1 MAQPLL
7 EVKHLKTQFRTKRG
21 TVTAVDDVSFSVN
34 QGDTL
39 GIVGESG
46 CGKSVTSLSILQ
58 LLPHAVGSVAGGE
71 ILYKGE
77 DIAKKGNKEMC
88 RIRGREIS
96 MIFQDSMTSLNPVLT
111 IGRQLEETISVHSS
125 LSKDE
130 IKKQALDILTKVGVS
145 SPEQRLKEFP
155 HQLSGGMRQRVMI
168 AMALSCSPSL
178 LIADEPTTALDVTI
192 QAQIIDL
199 MVELKKNINAS
210 IILITHDMGVVAEMA
225 DYIMVMYAGKVMEY
239 GSARQI
245 FKEAMHPYTQGL
257 LASIPRLDKDLDRL
271 FSIDGT
277 VPSLDRMP
285 KGCRFCARCLQA
297 MDKSWVTR
305 EKGREHQPPVY
316 ITDDGHK
323 VSCWKYENLKEEKV

>member
-199 MVELKKNINAS
+199 MVELKKKINAS

-225 DYIMVMYAGKVMEY
+225 DYIMVMYAGKVM
-239 GSARQI
+239 AV
-245 FKEAMHPYTQGL
+245 P
-257 LASIPRLDKDLDRL
+257 DRYSRRPCIL
-271 FSIDGT
+271 IHRAF
-277 VPSLDRMP
+277 
-285 KGCRFCARCLQA
+285 
-297 MDKSWVTR
+297 
-305 EKGREHQPPVY
+305 
-316 ITDDGHK
+316 
-323 VSCWKYENLKEEKV
+323 

>member
-192 QAQIIDL
+192 
-199 MVELKKNINAS
+199 
-210 IILITHDMGVVAEMA
+210 
-225 DYIMVMYAGKVMEY
+225 
-239 GSARQI
+239 
-245 FKEAMHPYTQGL
+245 
-257 LASIPRLDKDLDRL
+257 
-271 FSIDGT
+271 
-277 VPSLDRMP
+277 
-285 KGCRFCARCLQA
+285 
-297 MDKSWVTR
+297 
-305 EKGREHQPPVY
+305 
-316 ITDDGHK
+316 
-323 VSCWKYENLKEEKV
+323 

>member
-239 GSARQI
+239 GSARYSRRPCILIHRAFWPLSPALTRIWTACFPLTVRCRPWTGCQRD
-245 FKEAMHPYTQGL
+245 AGSAPG
-257 LASIPRLDKDLDRL
+257 ASRLWTNAGSTSRRCI
-271 FSIDGT
+271 S
-277 VPSLDRMP
+277 RMT
-285 KGCRFCARCLQA
+285 A
-297 MDKSWVTR
+297 TR
-305 EKGREHQPPVY
+305 
-316 ITDDGHK
+316 
-323 VSCWKYENLKEEKV
+323 

>member
-1 MAQPLL
+1 
-7 EVKHLKTQFRTKRG
+7 
-21 TVTAVDDVSFSVN
+21 
-34 QGDTL
+34 
-39 GIVGESG
+39 
-46 CGKSVTSLSILQ
+46 
-58 LLPHAVGSVAGGE
+58 
-71 ILYKGE
+71 
-77 DIAKKGNKEMC
+77 
-88 RIRGREIS
+88 
-96 MIFQDSMTSLNPVLT
+96 
-111 IGRQLEETISVHSS
+111 
-125 LSKDE
+125 
-130 IKKQALDILTKVGVS
+130 
-145 SPEQRLKEFP
+145 
-155 HQLSGGMRQRVMI
+155 MI

-277 VPSLDRMP
+277 VPSLT
-285 KGCRFCARCLQA
+285 GCQRDAGSAPGASRPWTNA
-297 MDKSWVTR
+297 
-305 EKGREHQPPVY
+305 GAPAAGVY
-316 ITDDGHK
+316 HG
-323 VSCWKYENLKEEKV
+323 

>member
-1 MAQPLL
+1 MADKPLL
-7 EVKHLKTQFRTKRG
+7 EVKDLVIHYET
-21 TVTAVDDVSFSVN
+21 DDGVVKALNGVN
-34 QGDTL
+34 IHIGVGETL
-39 GIVGESG
+39 GLVGETG
-46 CGKSVTSLSILQ
+46 AGKTTLAKGIMRLIPNPPGKIL
-58 LLPHAVGSVAGGE
+58 GGE
-71 ILYKGE
+71 VIFEGQDLLKLSTNGME
-77 DIAKKGNKEMC
+77 A
-88 RIRGREIS
+88 IRGRDIS

-297 MDKSWVTR
+297 MDKC
-305 EKGREHQPPVY
+305 REHQPPVY

>member
-21 TVTAVDDVSFSVN
+21 TVTAVDDVSFSVK

-285 KGCRFCARCLQA
+285 KDAGSAPGASRPWTNAGSTSRRCISRMTA
-297 MDKSWVTR
+297 TR
-305 EKGREHQPPVY
+305 
-316 ITDDGHK
+316 
-323 VSCWKYENLKEEKV
+323 

>member
-1 MAQPLL
+1 
-7 EVKHLKTQFRTKRG
+7 
-21 TVTAVDDVSFSVN
+21 
-34 QGDTL
+34 
-39 GIVGESG
+39 
-46 CGKSVTSLSILQ
+46 
-58 LLPHAVGSVAGGE
+58 
-71 ILYKGE
+71 
-77 DIAKKGNKEMC
+77 
-88 RIRGREIS
+88 

-192 QAQIIDL
+192 QARLSDL

-239 GSARQI
+239 GA
-245 FKEAMHPYTQGL
+245 P
-257 LASIPRLDKDLDRL
+257 DRYSRRPCIL
-271 FSIDGT
+271 IHRAF
-277 VPSLDRMP
+277 
-285 KGCRFCARCLQA
+285 
-297 MDKSWVTR
+297 W
-305 EKGREHQPPVY
+305 PPPPP
-316 ITDDGHK
+316 
-323 VSCWKYENLKEEKV
+323 